1 MLIHDL
7 VQGSAEWHA
16 YRSNHNNASDA
27 PAMMGVSPY
36 KTRSE
41 LIHERATGLSKDVD
55 AGTQRRFDDG
65 HRFEALARGLA
76 EEIVGADLY
85 PVTGSI
91 GDLSASF
98 DGLTMCETIA
108 WEHKTLNDEIRAAAT
123 AADLGLHY
131 RIQMEQQLIVSGAGK
146 CLFLAT
152 RWSDDDTLLEQK
164 HFWHESDAALRSQII
179 AGWAQF
185 AIDVAAYVPREV
197 VAAPAAN
204 AIIALPALVANIR
217 GEVVTT
223 NLPVFKAAA
232 ERFIADIKTDLQTDE
247 DFVNAEATVRFCDS
261 AEKDLECAKCA
272 AIAQTASI
280 DDLMRTVDHIKE
292 QLRTKRL
299 ALEKL
304 VKTKKDQIK
313 ETILNEARVA
323 FAKHVEALQVEI
335 QPLRLALAQ
344 PDFAGAMKNKR
355 TLASLRDSVD
365 TLLAASKIAAN
376 EVAAEIRIK
385 AAWFAK
391 AAAGHEILFADL
403 QQLIGK
409 PQDDFELVIS
419 SRIAEH
425 KRVEAEKADAAA
437 RAAAQDAQRRE
448 DDHGPALEM
457 NAAFDAQRADD
468 PEAEVTRCQKMIDQW
483 ISDGIESAADERKAG
498 LPAGTLRDLAD
509 HLDDIGLFPDDSE
522 IVDAVREM
530 FMTQWGMSSDQ
541 ADARMSRF
549 VWAEAVGV

>member
-7 VQGSAEWHA
+7 VQGSPEWLA
-16 YRSNHNNASDA
+16 YRSTHNNASDA

-41 LIHERATGLSKDVD
+41 LIHERATGLSKEVD

-65 HRFEALARGLA
+65 HRFEALTRGLA

-91 GDLSASF
+91 DDLSASF
-98 DGLTMCETIA
+98 DGLTMCETVA
-108 WEHKTLNDEIRAAAT
+108 WEHKTLNDEIRAADT
-123 AADLGLHY
+123 VADLGLHY
-131 RIQMEQQLIVSGAGK
+131 RVQMEQQLMVSGAVK

-152 RWSDDDTLLEQK
+152 RWSDDNTLLEER
-164 HFWHESDAALRSQII
+164 HFWYESDPALRSQIV

-185 AIDVAAYVPREV
+185 AIDVAAYVPREA
-197 VAAPAAN
+197 VAAPAAD

-217 GEVVTT
+217 GEVVAT

-232 ERFIADIKTDLQTDE
+232 EKFIANIKTDLQTDE

-261 AEKDLECAKCA
+261 AEKNLERAKSA

-304 VKTKKDQIK
+304 VKTKKEQIK
-313 ETILNEARVA
+313 ETILSEARSA
-323 FAKHVEALQVEI
+323 WIAHVKTLDAEI
-335 QPLRLALAQ
+335 SPLRLSLAS

-355 TLASLRDSVD
+355 TIASLRDAVD
-365 TLLAASKIAAN
+365 TLLAVEKIAAN
-376 EVAAEIRIK
+376 ENAADVRAK
-385 AAWFAK
+385 SAWYAT
-391 AAAGHEILFADL
+391 AAAGHETLFADL
-403 QQLIGK
+403 QQLIAK
-409 PQDDFELVIS
+409 PLEDFQLTVNA
-419 SRIAEH
+419 RITEH
-425 KRVEAEKADAAA
+425 KRVEAEKLAAA
-437 RAAAQDAQRRE
+437 AVLAQQEAAKTVAVPAVGVRTIIKGSGGILTGERERLQVLADQHLSDARE
-448 DDHGPALEM
+448 
-457 NAAFDAQRADD
+457 
-468 PEAEVTRCQKMIDQW
+468 T
-483 ISDGIESAADERKAG
+483 AADERRCG
-498 LPAGTLRDLAD
+498 LPAGALHDLAD
-509 HLDDIGLFPDDSE
+509 KLLDAELWPEDSE
-522 IVDAVREM
+522 IVVGIRHF
-530 FMTQWGMSSDQ
+530 FMATWGMDEQQ

-549 VWAEAVGV
+549 DWPKAVAA